1 MYSFLKISIFFI
13 SFINFSSTFS
23 IYTKSLS
30 SNFISHNSI
39 FNKYNNLSSNFISRK
54 YILTKY
60 NNIAGILTAFS
71 FNNLKKEKTFNFI
84 NNINKK
90 TPQNILIIG
99 CGHAGIEIIKHLKI
113 FYPNIFITVTTTK
126 PKKIPFLKNIADH
139 VILIPQL
146 ATNNN
151 DLELI
156 NAIQY
161 SDTVIIS
168 DVISIFSPHSFLR
181 TAIRIR
187 HNIDSLKKKWNGN
200 IIMISSENA
209 YGSVLNGDTL
219 HETSLIYPNVN
230 NNNDNHTLWHV
241 NPFGLASVI
250 RSAEQIISNGPQ
262 KTIIFRT
269 AGIWDTDRFRN
280 AVLYTKNKEFPSYIK
295 NSYMSFTTTTC
306 ISKAIV
312 WCLNKN
318 NFIHGIF
325 NLADFNNKKLTRNL
339 FYSKIYQLY
348 NHNMNDK
355 IIWNENLPFNFDTL
369 YSMDPDP
376 YLPTS
381 QRSNSILSCNKIY
394 KLGFKK

>member
-1 MYSFLKISIFFI
+1 MYSFFKKLIFFI
-13 SFINFSSTFS
+13 SFINFSLSYS
-23 IYTKSLS
+23 VYSKS
-30 SNFISHNSI
+30 
-39 FNKYNNLSSNFISRK
+39 LSSNFISRK
-54 YILTKY
+54 YVLTKY
-60 NNIAGILTAFS
+60 NNIASMITTIS
-71 FNNLKKEKTFNFI
+71 FNNLKKEKAFNFI

-126 PKKIPFLKNIADH
+126 PKRIPFLKNIADH

-146 ATNNN
+146 ATDNN

-168 DVISIFSPHSFLR
+168 DIISIFSPHSFLR
-181 TAIRIR
+181 TIIRIR
-187 HNIDSLKKKWNGN
+187 NIIDSSKWNGN
-200 IIMISSENA
+200 IIMLSSENA
-209 YGSVLNGDTL
+209 YGSVINGDTL
-219 HETSLIYPNVN
+219 YETSLIYPNIN
-230 NNNDNHTLWHV
+230 NNNNNNTLWHI
-241 NPFGLASVI
+241 NPFGLANII

-269 AGIWDTDRFRN
+269 SGIWDIDRFRN
-280 AVLYTKNKEFPSYIK
+280 AILYTKNKEFPSYIK

-339 FYSKIYQLY
+339 FYSKIYELY
-348 NHNMNDK
+348 NQNINDK
-355 IIWNENLPFNFDTL
+355 IIWNDNLPFNFDTL

-376 YLPTS
+376 YSPSS